1 MEFFQDN
8 LSVSQRTSYLEQACG
23 LLCEGT
29 RTLLAFLSRGG
40 WGGGE
45 LRNVVLDSPEYNV
58 LPTPHAHDRVPLQIF
73 APSVQTVRERGNRC
87 LRVVPLP
94 FLRVVGRKRKGRGF
108 KPPWLSHAA
117 WAGCFA
123 CFNSFIARPNFI
135 RHPIY
140 LQLTIASLSS
150 SPHIFCLENK
160 PISRPWPQLQ
170 SLVSPTKRNETRH
183 RNKHHQNGARW
194 GNLAHT
200 PCGDRLLEIS
210 P

>member
-45 LRNVVLDSPEYNV
+45 LRNVVLDSPKYNV

-117 WAGCFA
+117 WAGCFT
-123 CFNSFIARPNFI
+123 CFIHLSHAPTSYVIQSTYNLRSRPS
-135 RHPIY
+135 RP
-140 LQLTIASLSS
+140 L
-150 SPHIFCLENK
+150 HIFSASKTN
-160 PISRPWPQLQ
+160 Q
-170 SLVSPTKRNETRH
+170 SHAHGSNYSLWSVLPNATKQDTET
-183 RNKHHQNGARW
+183 NITKTGQG
-194 GNLAHT
+194 GGT
-200 PCGDRLLEIS
+200 
-210 P
+210 